1 VVASWVRRFADR
13 IAPSADAIEADELRA
28 RLDPLKCSL
37 ISLAPQAVPVRV
49 AGTVRS
55 VTLRPRAQDPALE
68 VELYDGS
75 GSLTLVFLGRR
86 AIRGLTPGRHLVA
99 RGRVTR
105 RGSSPVM
112 YNPTYDLLPQSV

>member
-1 VVASWVRRFADR
+1 MGSWIRRFADR
-13 IAPSADAIEADELRA
+13 IAPSEGEIEAEELRA
-28 RLDPLKCSL
+28 RFDPLKCSL
-37 ISLAPQAVPVRV
+37 IAQAPQAVPVRV
-49 AGTVRS
+49 AGTIRS
-55 VTLRPRAQDPALE
+55 VTLRSRVQDPALE

-86 AIRGLTPGRHLVA
+86 AIRGVTPGRNLIA

-105 RGSSPVM
+105 RGSSLVM